1 MSGTEVYKQ
10 LQNQDVALKDGDKV
24 VGVPYVME
32 TYGLIYN
39 KDILNKYFSTS
50 GAKAKSIKDINSF
63 SKLKAVADDMQSKK
77 DELGI
82 KAPSPLLVST
92 PAPIGVSRPI

>member
-50 GAKAKSIKDINSF
+50 GAKASP
-63 SKLKAVADDMQSKK
+63 SKTST
-77 DELGI
+77 
-82 KAPSPLLVST
+82 PLVS
-92 PAPIGVSRPI
+92 